1 MVWSCADECHI
12 LINPAVGCVSAL
24 VAAAPPRETGGCGLP
39 TLGKISLVVTILTT
53 KQICDKTVCVLN
65 ISD

>member
-24 VAAAPPRETGGCGLP
+24 VAAAPPRVTGGCGLR

-53 KQICDKTVCVLN
+53 KQICDKTFCVLN